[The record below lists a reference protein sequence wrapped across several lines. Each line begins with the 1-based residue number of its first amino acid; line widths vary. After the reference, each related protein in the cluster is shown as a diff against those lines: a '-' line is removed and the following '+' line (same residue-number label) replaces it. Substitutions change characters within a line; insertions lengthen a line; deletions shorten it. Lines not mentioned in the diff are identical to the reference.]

1 MLVHRPAA
9 AAEEEEQEEEKEEKK
24 GVGVV
29 VGRRRRRIG
38 IMRRRRRRMRP
49 IDKTPEGWRWLRPGG
64 GGGLLTRG
72 GLEAEEAEG
81 RVLCEQTEKGRHTTP
96 QY

>member
-1 MLVHRPAA
+1 MPVHR
-9 AAEEEEQEEEKEEKK
+9 AEGEEEKEEEEEEFW
-24 GVGVV
+24 GGG
-29 VGRRRRRIG
+29 GRRRRID

-49 IDKTPEGWRWLRPGG
+49 IDKTREGWRWLRPGG

>member
-1 MLVHRPAA
+1 
-9 AAEEEEQEEEKEEKK
+9 
-24 GVGVV
+24 
-29 VGRRRRRIG
+29 
-38 IMRRRRRRMRP
+38 MRP
-49 IDKTPEGWRWLRPGG
+49 IDKTREGWRWLRPGG

-81 RVLCEQTEKGRHTTP
+81 RVLCEQKTEKGRHTTP

>member
-1 MLVHRPAA
+1 MECPFIGRKG
-9 AAEEEEQEEEKEEKK
+9 EEEKEEEEEEF
-24 GVGVV
+24 GGGG
-29 VGRRRRRIG
+29 GRRRRID

-49 IDKTPEGWRWLRPGG
+49 IDKTREGWRWLRPGG

-81 RVLCEQTEKGRHTTP
+81 RVLCEQKTEKGRHITP

>member
-1 MLVHRPAA
+1 
-9 AAEEEEQEEEKEEKK
+9 
-24 GVGVV
+24 
-29 VGRRRRRIG
+29 
-38 IMRRRRRRMRP
+38 MRL
-49 IDKTPEGWRWLRPGG
+49 IDKAREGWRWLRPGG

>member
-1 MLVHRPAA
+1 MPVHRAP
-9 AAEEEEQEEEKEEKK
+9 AAEEEEEEEEEEKKK
-24 GVGVV
+24 EVRVV
-29 VGRRRRRIG
+29 VGRRRRIG

-49 IDKTPEGWRWLRPGG
+49 IDKTRDGWRWLRPGG

>member
-1 MLVHRPAA
+1 M
-9 AAEEEEQEEEKEEKK
+9 EEEEEEEEEKE
-24 GVGVV
+24 VGGMV
-29 VGRRRRRIG
+29 RLRRRRID
-38 IMRRRRRRMRP
+38 IMRRRWRRMRP
-49 IDKTPEGWRWLRPGG
+49 IDKTREGWRWLRPGG

-72 GLEAEEAEG
+72 GLEAEEAAG

>member
-1 MLVHRPAA
+1 
-9 AAEEEEQEEEKEEKK
+9 
-24 GVGVV
+24 
-29 VGRRRRRIG
+29 
-38 IMRRRRRRMRP
+38 MRP
-49 IDKTPEGWRWLRPGG
+49 IDKTREGWRWLRPGG

-81 RVLCEQTEKGRHTTP
+81 RVLCGQTEKGRHTTP

>member
-1 MLVHRPAA
+1 MPVHR
-9 AAEEEEQEEEKEEKK
+9 AEGEEEKEEEEEEFW
-24 GVGVV
+24 GGG
-29 VGRRRRRIG
+29 GRRRRID
-38 IMRRRRRRMRP
+38 IMRRRRRRMRL
-49 IDKTPEGWRWLRPGG
+49 IDKAREGWRWLRPGG

-81 RVLCEQTEKGRHTTP
+81 HVLCEQTEKGRHTTP

>member
-1 MLVHRPAA
+1 MAA
-9 AAEEEEQEEEKEEKK
+9 KEEEEEEKEEKK
-24 GVGVV
+24 GVGGV
-29 VGRRRRRIG
+29 VGRRRRRRIG
-38 IMRRRRRRMRP
+38 IMRRRRRRMRL
-49 IDKTPEGWRWLRPGG
+49 IDKTREGWRWLRPGG

-72 GLEAEEAEG
+72 GLEAEEAAG

>member
-1 MLVHRPAA
+1 MLVHRAPA
-9 AAEEEEQEEEKEEKK
+9 AAEEEEEEEEKEEKK

-29 VGRRRRRIG
+29 VGRRRRIG
-38 IMRRRRRRMRP
+38 IMRRRRRRMRL
-49 IDKTPEGWRWLRPGG
+49 IDKTREGWRWLRP

>member
-1 MLVHRPAA
+1 
-9 AAEEEEQEEEKEEKK
+9 
-24 GVGVV
+24 
-29 VGRRRRRIG
+29 
-38 IMRRRRRRMRP
+38 MRP
-49 IDKTPEGWRWLRPGG
+49 IDKTREGWRWLRPGG

-72 GLEAEEAEG
+72 GLEAEEAAG